1 MKRIVT
7 GFVGLLITTL
17 SCGPAS
23 AYSHASGG
31 RGSWSA
37 SNSRGGSAS
46 GGGGS
51 WSASGAHGG
60 SASGGGGS
68 WSGEGGHG
76 GSASGGGGSWSGEG
90 GHGGSASG
98 GGGSWSATSGGTA
111 YHSTTAYHSSTY
123 YGAHYSTYHPPTT
136 VNYYG
141 SSCGSCGGWSTAGAA
156 AAGAAV
162 GVVAGAAVAS
172 ANTNAA
178 ASNAYASGY
187 VAGSAANP
195 TYAMGAIY
203 ATLPPGC
210 ATPTVQ
216 GVTYYLCGNTWFQPS
231 YGANGVYYRVV
242 PTP

>member
-17 SCGPAS
+17 SCGPAW

-31 RGSWSA
+31 HGSWSA

-68 WSGEGGHG
+68 WS
-76 GSASGGGGSWSGEG
+76 ASSS
-90 GHGGSASG
+90 
-98 GGGSWSATSGGTA
+98 SGGTA
-111 YHSTTAYHSSTY
+111 YHSGSTY

-136 VNYYG
+136 VNYFG

-210 ATPTVQ
+210 ATPSVQ

>member
-7 GFVGLLITTL
+7 GFVGLLITAL

-31 RGSWSA
+31 HGSWSA

-68 WSGEGGHG
+68 WSGSGGHG
-76 GSASGGGGSWSGEG
+76 GSASGGGGSWSAEG

-98 GGGSWSATSGGTA
+98 GGGSWSASSASGG
-111 YHSTTAYHSSTY
+111 TAYHSSTY

-178 ASNAYASGY
+178 VSNAYASGY
-187 VAGSAANP
+187 GAGSAANP

-203 ATLPPGC
+203 ATLPAGC

>member
-1 MKRIVT
+1 MDASPLTLHGLSVEGVNQCVHCGLCLAYCPTFSVLGTEMDSPRGRIFLVKSLAE
-7 GFVGLLITTL
+7 GRMAL
-17 SCGPAS
+17 SDSTVDGN
-23 AYSHASGG
+23 HA
-31 RGSWSA
+31 
-37 SNSRGGSAS
+37 
-46 GGGGS
+46 
-51 WSASGAHGG
+51 
-60 SASGGGGS
+60 
-68 WSGEGGHG
+68 
-76 GSASGGGGSWSGEG
+76 EG

-172 ANTNAA
+172 ANANAA

-195 TYAMGAIY
+195 AYAMGAIY

>member
-17 SCGPAS
+17 SCGPAW
-23 AYSHASGG
+23 AYSHASGAEIEQCIDSAKRLIAQGFRHVRVQVGVPGMEGYGAGG
-31 RGSWSA
+31 RGGQMVQGLRPGPVYESSVSA
-37 SNSRGGSAS
+37 
-46 GGGGS
+46 
-51 WSASGAHGG
+51 
-60 SASGGGGS
+60 
-68 WSGEGGHG
+68 
-76 GSASGGGGSWSGEG
+76 EG

-98 GGGSWSATSGGTA
+98 GGGSWSASSASGG
-111 YHSTTAYHSSTY
+111 TAYHSSTY

-178 ASNAYASGY
+178 VSNAYASGY
-187 VAGSAANP
+187 GAGSAANP

-203 ATLPPGC
+203 ATLPAGC